1 MFEIRD
7 ALILICGNKIKKGR
21 NKTIPIKCILR
32 LQKPSIKAV
41 VLVIFCLLMD
51 LFIIKQDQHSDKSN
65 VVLYYR
71 QRTSWNG
78 TCHLDLYRYRY

>member
-1 MFEIRD
+1 MFEIREQNQERKK
-7 ALILICGNKIKKGR
+7 LNNSNKMY
-21 NKTIPIKCILR
+21 LEA
-32 LQKPSIKAV
+32 QKPSIKAV